1 MKMMVST
8 KKQQRE
14 KEVNKYIDECIELAY
29 QYERD
34 VLGGNIVVN
43 RWIKKAIKREQKLR
57 KKYTYNEDKV
67 RDVFKFFSFVNI
79 ERKKQ
84 FIPLAFQAWIVLAIY
99 SLYRDNGLRL
109 RKYAIIW
116 MARKNGKTAFTSL
129 LSLYEL
135 MKGAENA
142 EVYFL
147 ATTSK
152 QASQALSYLKSMV
165 SVSPALKKRLDVLTY
180 WIRYKGHSIA
190 RPLAAKADSLD
201 GLNPSFA
208 IIDESHAHANRD
220 LFNIMDSGMKARK
233 EPLLME
239 ISTAGFRKDYPFY
252 TQLELA
258 KEVLEGKSE
267 QDNTLYL
274 LYTLDEEEEVE
285 QPEMWVKSN
294 PALGHLLELETLKED
309 FEKAKKTKADINSFI
324 VKNLNFYKDS
334 QISWI
339 EDEMYKKCFRGFN
352 VEELK
357 GSKAYI
363 GIDLAAT
370 RDLAA
375 LAVLIEK
382 DGKFYSKVEHFLPQ
396 NDRQIVRMNGLD
408 LSDWIEKGWITQT
421 EKPTIDY
428 DYIAQRIKYYSENFD
443 VEALGYDKWNSSQ
456 LIPDLQLNLGLYCV
470 QCPQNTAFFNL
481 PLRFL
486 EKFIVEQSI
495 KLEKNPVLRW
505 MFRNVVLYQ
514 DGNANIKVMKNKSND
529 SVDGVVALA
538 MAMGMYLKDKQNNY
552 ELTE

>member
-1 MKMMVST
+1 MMMGSIS
-8 KKQQRE
+8 KQQRE
-14 KEVNKYIDECIELAY
+14 QQINQYIDKCLELAY
-29 QYERD
+29 QYEKD
-34 VLGGNIVVN
+34 VLEGNIVVN

-57 KKYTYNEDKV
+57 RKYTYNEDKV
-67 RDVFKFFSFVNI
+67 RDVFKFFYFVNI
-79 ERKKQ
+79 ERKTQ
-84 FIPLAFQAWIVLAIY
+84 FVPLPFQAWIVLAIY
-99 SLYRDNGLRL
+99 SLYRKNGLRL

-152 QASQALSYLKSMV
+152 QAGQALAYLKAMIA
-165 SVSPALKKRLDVLTY
+165 VSPALRKRVEPLTY
-180 WIRYKGHSIA
+180 YIRYKGHSIA
-190 RPLAAKADSLD
+190 RPLAARADHLD
-201 GLNPSFA
+201 GLNPSFC

-220 LFNIMDSGMKARK
+220 LFNIMDSGMKARR
-233 EPLLME
+233 EPLLLE

-258 KEVLEGKSE
+258 KDVLDNKTE
-267 QDNTLYL
+267 QDNTLYM
-274 LYTLDEEEEVE
+274 LYTLDEESEIE

-294 PALGHLLELETLKED
+294 PSLGHLLELETLQED
-309 FEKAKKTKADINSFI
+309 YNKSKKTKADLNSFI
-324 VKNLNFYKDS
+324 VKNLNFYKES
-334 QISWI
+334 NITWI
-339 EDEMYKKCFRGFN
+339 EDDMYKRCFKDFN
-352 VEELK
+352 IEDLK
-357 GSKAYI
+357 GSKAFL

-382 DGKFYSKVEHFLPQ
+382 DGKFYAKVEHFLPQ
-396 NDRQIVRMNGLD
+396 NDRQVVRMNGLD

-421 EKPTIDY
+421 ERPTIDY
-428 DYIAQRIKYYSENFD
+428 EYIAQRIKYYTENFD
-443 VEALGYDKWNSSQ
+443 VESLGYDKWNSSQ
-456 LIPDLQLNLGLYCV
+456 LIPDLQINLGLYCV
-470 QCPQNTAFFNL
+470 QCPQNTGFFNM
-481 PLRFL
+481 PLRYL
-486 EKFIVEQSI
+486 ERFIVEESI

-514 DGNANIKVMKNKSND
+514 DGNGNIKVMKNKSLD

-538 MAMGMYLKDKQNNY
+538 MAVGMYLKDKENNY

>member
-1 MKMMVST
+1 MMMGSIS
-8 KKQQRE
+8 KQQRE
-14 KEVNKYIDECIELAY
+14 QQINQYIDKCIELAY
-29 QYERD
+29 QYEND
-34 VLGGNIVVN
+34 VLEGNIVVN
-43 RWIKKAIKREQKLR
+43 RWIKKAVEREQKLR
-57 KKYTYNEDKV
+57 DKYNYDEEKV
-67 RDVFKFFSFVNI
+67 RDVFKFFYFVNI
-79 ERKKQ
+79 ERKTQ
-84 FIPLAFQAWIVLAIY
+84 FIPLQFQAWIVLAIY

-109 RKYAIIW
+109 RKYAIVW

-152 QASQALSYLKSMV
+152 QAGQALAYLKAMIA
-165 SVSPALKKRLDVLTY
+165 VSPALRKRVEPLTY
-180 WIRYKGHSIA
+180 YIRYKGHSIA
-190 RPLAAKADSLD
+190 RPLAARADHLD
-201 GLNPSFA
+201 GLNPSFC

-258 KEVLEGKSE
+258 KDVLEGKSE

-274 LYTLDEEEEVE
+274 LYTLDDETEIE

-294 PALGHLLELETLKED
+294 PSLGYLLELETLQED
-309 FEKAKKTKADINSFI
+309 YNKSKKTKADLNSFI
-324 VKNLNFYKDS
+324 VKNLNFYKES
-334 QISWI
+334 NITWI
-339 EDEMYKKCFRGFN
+339 EDDLYKRCFKDFN

-357 GSKAYI
+357 GSKAYL

-375 LAVLIEK
+375 LAILIEK

-396 NDRQIVRMNGLD
+396 NDNKLVRMNGLD

-421 EKPTIDY
+421 ERPTIDY
-428 DYIAQRIKYYSENFD
+428 DHIAQRIKYYTENFE
-443 VEALGYDKWNSSQ
+443 VESLGYDKWNSSQ

-470 QCPQNTAFFNL
+470 QCPQNTGFFNM
-481 PLRFL
+481 PLRYL
-486 EKFIVEQSI
+486 ERFIVEENI

-514 DGNANIKVMKNKSND
+514 DGNGNIKVMKNKSLD
-529 SVDGVVALA
+529 SVDGVVSLA
-538 MAMGMYLKDKQNNY
+538 MAVGMYLKDKQYNY

>member
-1 MKMMVST
+1 MMMGSIS
-8 KKQQRE
+8 KQQRE
-14 KEVNKYIDECIELAY
+14 QQINQYIDKCLELAY
-29 QYERD
+29 QYEKD
-34 VLGGNIVVN
+34 VLEGNIVVN
-43 RWIKKAIKREQKLR
+43 RWIKKAILREQKLR
-57 KKYTYNEDKV
+57 RKYTYNEDKV
-67 RDVFKFFSFVNI
+67 RDVFKFFYFVNI

-152 QASQALSYLKSMV
+152 QAGQALAYLKAMIA
-165 SVSPALKKRLDVLTY
+165 VSPALRKRVEPLTY
-180 WIRYKGHSIA
+180 YIRYKGHSIA
-190 RPLAAKADSLD
+190 RPLAARADHLD
-201 GLNPSFA
+201 GLNPSFC

-220 LFNIMDSGMKARK
+220 LFNIMDSGMKARR
-233 EPLLME
+233 EPLLLE

-258 KEVLEGKSE
+258 KDVLDNKTE
-267 QDNTLYL
+267 QDNTLYM
-274 LYTLDEEEEVE
+274 LYTLDEESEIE

-294 PALGHLLELETLKED
+294 PSLGHLLELETLQED
-309 FEKAKKTKADINSFI
+309 YNKSKKTKADLNSFI
-324 VKNLNFYKDS
+324 VKNLNFYKES
-334 QISWI
+334 NITWI
-339 EDEMYKKCFRGFN
+339 EDDMYKRCFKDFN
-352 VEELK
+352 IEDLK
-357 GSKAYI
+357 GSKAFL

-382 DGKFYSKVEHFLPQ
+382 DGKFYAKVEHFLPQ
-396 NDRQIVRMNGLD
+396 NDRQVVRMNGLD

-421 EKPTIDY
+421 ERPTIDY
-428 DYIAQRIKYYSENFD
+428 EYIAQRIKYYTENFD
-443 VEALGYDKWNSSQ
+443 VESLGYDKWNSSQ
-456 LIPDLQLNLGLYCV
+456 LIPDLQINLGLYCV
-470 QCPQNTAFFNL
+470 QCPQNTGFFNM
-481 PLRFL
+481 PLRYL
-486 EKFIVEQSI
+486 ERFIVEESI

-514 DGNANIKVMKNKSND
+514 DGNGNIKVMKNKSLD

-538 MAMGMYLKDKQNNY
+538 MAVGMYLKDKENNY
-552 ELTE
+552 ELT